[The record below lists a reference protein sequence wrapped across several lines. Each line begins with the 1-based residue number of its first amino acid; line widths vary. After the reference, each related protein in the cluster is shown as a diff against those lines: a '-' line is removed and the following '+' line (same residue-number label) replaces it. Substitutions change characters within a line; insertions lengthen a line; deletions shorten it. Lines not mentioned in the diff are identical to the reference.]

1 MVVVETMAALA
12 IAKGAVSGIKSA
24 IDTAKDVN
32 DIAHFVD
39 DLFKGYD
46 QSRRAASKA
55 KEKAK
60 KGDKKWRD
68 FLGKKLK
75 DQDDDVSMSDTIA
88 EVIEQKQIEEQLEA
102 TKRMLNRRFGANTWD
117 DIVDLRNKQIEAL
130 KKKRA
135 REKEQREI
143 AAEQKRLGQEDIY
156 DKILKFMWQGPLIL
170 GFIIG
175 MWWFISYNSNGNLPF
190 LW

>member
-1 MVVVETMAALA
+1 MVAEILAGIALV
-12 IAKGAVSGIKSA
+12 KTAVSGIKSA

-46 QSRRAASKA
+46 QSRHAAHKA
-55 KEKAK
+55 QEKSK
-60 KGDKKWRD
+60 KGNKKWRD
-68 FLGKKLK
+68 FLSAKLK
-75 DQDDDVSMSDTIA
+75 DQDDEVSMSDTIA

-102 TKRMLNRRFGANTWD
+102 TKRLLNKRFGPNTWD
-117 DIVDLRNKQIEAL
+117 DIIDLRNKKIEAL

-143 AAEQKRLGQEDIY
+143 DAERKRLGQEDIY
-156 DKILKFMWQGPLIL
+156 DKILKFMWQIPLMI
-170 GFIIG
+170 GFVLG